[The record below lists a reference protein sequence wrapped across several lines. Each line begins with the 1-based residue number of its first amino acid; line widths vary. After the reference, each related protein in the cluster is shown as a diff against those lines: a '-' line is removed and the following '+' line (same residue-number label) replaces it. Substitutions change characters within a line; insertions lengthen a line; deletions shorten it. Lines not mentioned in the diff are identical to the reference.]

1 MTAAWLLTLLALA
14 GVVFGVW
21 MGQARAL
28 SSHLGAAGGGLLFG
42 IALFWLIPEIAE
54 TSGWVRAC
62 ALVLVAC
69 GAMLLLDRY
78 LAHTGHSPRHGII
91 GPLLAAAAVHSFLDG
106 WSVRAFS
113 GQPVANLAVPLGLAM
128 HKIPEGLALGWITHK
143 SLGSASKAMT
153 ASAAVEA
160 VTVIGAFVEPRANQ
174 SGIAEFGAWWT
185 AMVLAIIAGGF
196 LFLGLHALW
205 PGWKRPGVLVVFL
218 ATLGL
223 VGIIKA

>member
-1 MTAAWLLTLLALA
+1 
-14 GVVFGVW
+14 
-21 MGQARAL
+21 
-28 SSHLGAAGGGLLFG
+28 
-42 IALFWLIPEIAE
+42 
-54 TSGWVRAC
+54 
-62 ALVLVAC
+62 
-69 GAMLLLDRY
+69 
-78 LAHTGHSPRHGII
+78 
-91 GPLLAAAAVHSFLDG
+91 
-106 WSVRAFS
+106 
-113 GQPVANLAVPLGLAM
+113 M
-128 HKIPEGLALGWITHK
+128 HKISEGLALGWITHK